1 MIIPYKGKHPVIGKN
16 VYIAPTAAVIGD
28 VTIEDGASVWFNA
41 VVRGDKDRIT
51 IGARTNV
58 QDHCI
63 LHLDPGHPLTIG
75 ADVTIGHNAVVHG
88 CTIEDK
94 VLIGIGAVVLND
106 AVVRSGSVVGA
117 GAVVQEGQQIGP
129 CQLAAGVPAKIKKDY
144 GEDRLAVNV
153 GEALV
158 YVHLGRDY
166 LQAPE

>member
-1 MIIPYKGKHPVIGKN
+1 MILPYKGKTPVIGKN
-16 VYIAPTAAVIGD
+16 VYIAPTAVVIGD
-28 VTIEDGASVWFNA
+28 VVIGDGASVWFNA

-51 IGARTNV
+51 IGARTNI

-75 ADVTIGHNAVVHG
+75 AEVTVGHNAVVHG

-129 CQLAAGVPAKIKKDY
+129 CELAAGVPAKIKKAY
-144 GEDRLAVNV
+144 GEERPAVNV
-153 GEALV
+153 GEAMV
-158 YVHLGRDY
+158 YVRLGADY
-166 LQAPE
+166 LEAPE